1 MTCYASQ
8 GATTG
13 LAVGF
18 FDYWLDE
25 NHAPTKKRNC
35 KVVYLNF
42 DIPKGN
48 KIRLRRACNSRPWH
62 TLSPSDETGFCLC
75 AARMADNGVL
85 PWKMTVPH
93 PAPASLADQI
103 EDLLPQTQCTKCGYN
118 GCRPYAEAIAVGSAD
133 INQCPPGGAQGI
145 VRLAGLL
152 GKKIIP
158 LNPVNGLE
166 RPRSVAY
173 IDESLCIGCTL
184 CIQACPVDAIVGAA
198 KQMHT
203 VVSSL
208 CTGCD
213 LCVAPCP
220 VDCIVMYP
228 VSGDATGWDAWS
240 QAEADDARARHDF
253 RTQRLRREAEAND
266 ARLAAKAVAKMQ
278 EVTQE
283 VPVTPDELAEKER
296 KRAIIAAA
304 MERARAKAAASADT
318 APPAPNTPK
327 KDA

>member
-1 MTCYASQ
+1 
-8 GATTG
+8 
-13 LAVGF
+13 
-18 FDYWLDE
+18 
-25 NHAPTKKRNC
+25 
-35 KVVYLNF
+35 
-42 DIPKGN
+42 
-48 KIRLRRACNSRPWH
+48 
-62 TLSPSDETGFCLC
+62 
-75 AARMADNGVL
+75 
-85 PWKMTVPH
+85 MTVPH
-93 PAPASLADQI
+93 PASPSLADQI

-118 GCRPYAEAIAVGSAD
+118 GCRPYAQAIADGNAD

-145 VRLAGLL
+145 VRLASLL
-152 GKKIIP
+152 NKKFIP
-158 LNPVNGLE
+158 LNPVNGIE

-173 IDESLCIGCTL
+173 VDESLCIGCTL

-203 VVSSL
+203 VATSL

-228 VSGDATGWDAWS
+228 VNDNTSGWDAWS
-240 QAEADDARARHDF
+240 QRDADDARTRHDL

-283 VPVTPDELAEKER
+283 VSVTSDEQAEKER

-304 MERARAKAAASADT
+304 IERARAKAAASTEAT
-318 APPAPNTPK
+318 APDTPK